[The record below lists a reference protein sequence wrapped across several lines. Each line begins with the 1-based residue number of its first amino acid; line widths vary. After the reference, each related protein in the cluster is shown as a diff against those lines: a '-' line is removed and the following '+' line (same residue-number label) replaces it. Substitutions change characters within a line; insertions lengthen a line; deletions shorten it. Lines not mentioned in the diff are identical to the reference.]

1 MEYLTKMLRKNKKGL
16 TLVEILVVILII
28 GILIAALLPRVN
40 AAIDKSRETQVKT
53 DFRNFS
59 LAAESMLREYSGF
72 GGAPVLHETGKQM
85 GTISELYWTKKD
97 HIGRDSETAPTAG
110 DEVSAA
116 GKGAVTASLI
126 SAMNKYL
133 ESTNQFGTDVESDT
147 FGKSKSMDPW
157 KQPYEVYFIARDG
170 VTGDTN
176 STLSDRIYITS
187 FGKTQDARFPDY
199 TLLVQYKKGEVKSG
213 MSGFSGETYDGDT
226 DYATAEYK
234 KSRYTMLQD
243 LFLKAHGPESG
254 PKADTFFNIVEGSEK
269 SPFSYSTSA
278 NLERLYVT
286 LTDDTTAGNEKLSG
300 AIKAIKFTP
309 ETP

>member
-72 GGAPVLHETGKQM
+72 GGAPVIDETGKQM
-85 GTISELYWTKKD
+85 GTISEIYWTKKH
-97 HIGRDSETAPTAG
+97 HIGQDSGTIPAG
-110 DEVSAA
+110 TVAEVSTA

-126 SAMNKYL
+126 EAMNKYL
-133 ESTNQFGTDVESDT
+133 ESTNQFSADVNADT

-157 KQPYEVYFIARDG
+157 KQPYEVYFVARDG

-176 STLSDRIYITS
+176 STLSDRIFITS
-187 FGKTQDARFPDY
+187 FGKTQDSALPDY
-199 TLLVQYKKGEVKSG
+199 TLLVQYKKGEVKSA

-226 DYATAEYK
+226 DYVTGEYK
-234 KSRYTMLQD
+234 GSRYTVLQD
-243 LFLKAHGPESG
+243 LFVKAHGETTTMPDNFLAIG
-254 PKADTFFNIVEGSEK
+254 ATVT
-269 SPFSYSTSA
+269 SPFKYDTGK
-278 NLERLYVT
+278 NVNRLYIT
-286 LTDDTTAGNEKLSG
+286 MEDDATSKNEKLSG
-300 AIKAIKFTP
+300 VITAIPFTAAP
-309 ETP
+309 